1 MAITEKDIIVL
12 TKIARLRY
20 SELELRR
27 VPYDAEQKIME
38 LIRLGK
44 YNDIIIRPF
53 SALANQVGDMAK
65 DQLTHYTYLVVASIA
80 GWSRAA
86 IDGGALPDDV
96 FDLSDA
102 LLYTL
107 SHAETIQEIQDV
119 YQLSAVMLAKLVDA
133 SKERQPSYQVV
144 QAQNYISCNIHKKIT
159 LEDLARQVGLSPH
172 YLSNLFSAEMGISV
186 HNYIQKEKIKVSCH
200 FLKNSN
206 RTVSD
211 IAAYMGFQTPSHF
224 TAVFRKWMDMTPT
237 EYRQQKYRKVY

>member
-1 MAITEKDIIVL
+1 METGIHNT
-12 TKIARLRY
+12 
-20 SELELRR
+20 SEIGRLRR
-27 VPYDAEQKIME
+27 VMLHRPGGELENLMPDYLERLLFDDIPYLREAQREHDAFADCLRSQGVEVV
-38 LIRLGK
+38 
-44 YNDIIIRPF
+44 Y
-53 SALANQVGDMAK
+53 LAD
-65 DQLTHYTYLVVASIA
+65 LVVASIT

-186 HNYIQKEKIKVSCH
+186 HNYIQKEKIQVSCH
-200 FLKNSN
+200 FLENSN